1 MPGPRRQPM
10 AKSVEEVVI
19 VRRVEVLVLLEGPSD
34 EILA

>member
-1 MPGPRRQPM
+1 M